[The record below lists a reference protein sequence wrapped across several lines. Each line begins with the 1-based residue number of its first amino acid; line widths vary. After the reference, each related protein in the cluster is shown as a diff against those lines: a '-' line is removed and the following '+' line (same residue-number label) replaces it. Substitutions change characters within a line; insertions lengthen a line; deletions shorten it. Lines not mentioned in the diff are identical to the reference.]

1 MNLFSTRNKT
11 VLASLVGVSVV
22 LMWLMARL
30 SGGHSQFQ
38 ISNIIVES
46 KTCRTDSTTNND
58 VFIAFVTE
66 QNVANLLLKMLCDN
80 SVINRQFGKV
90 EIRWSHREQDIIQH
104 VGKGIAN
111 LALVKENLMNA
122 FATER
127 THGYEVVAYYQD
139 YSAFLI
145 SLTEKPLINKQYM
158 WGKKLGLLD
167 YPSSRSGHIIPKRML
182 KDLGLSD
189 HNLQIIYA
197 NSHNGLR
204 ELLSSGQVDVIS
216 SYWQEEDKL
225 NFSENYITPIQNNV
239 SGTKWYLKMDTQ
251 NTDLAC
257 GIQSTLLSL
266 STKTESDYYSRLIIS
281 DRCNPNT
288 KYIESDE

>member
-1 MNLFSTRNKT
+1 
-11 VLASLVGVSVV
+11 
-22 LMWLMARL
+22 MWIIGRQV
-30 SGGHSQFQ
+30 GGHSQFQ
-38 ISNIIVES
+38 ISNVIVES
-46 KTCRTDSTTNND
+46 GTCSTDSTSNSD
-58 VFIAFVTE
+58 IFIVFVTE
-66 QNVANLLLKMLCDN
+66 QNMAKLLLEMLCDN
-80 SVINRQFGKV
+80 KVINRQFGKV

-111 LALVKENLMNA
+111 LALVKENLMTA

-127 THGYEVVAYYQD
+127 THGYEVVGYYQD

-145 SLTEKPLINKQYM
+145 SLSEKPKVDKQYM

-167 YPSSRSGHIIPKRML
+167 YPSSRSGHIIPKRIL

-189 HNLQIIYA
+189 QNLQIIYA
-197 NSHNGLR
+197 NSHDELR
-204 ELLSSGQVDVIS
+204 KLLSSGQVDVIS

-225 NFSENYITPIQNNV
+225 NFSENYITPIQDHV
-239 SGTKWYLKMDTQ
+239 SGSKWYLKMATQ

-266 STKTESDYYSRLIIS
+266 SLKRESDYYRRLIIS
-281 DRCNPNT
+281 DQCNPNT
-288 KYIESDE
+288 QEFENDEQ

>member
-1 MNLFSTRNKT
+1 MALAILF
-11 VLASLVGVSVV
+11 
-22 LMWLMARL
+22 MWLMGRQT
-30 SGGHSQFQ
+30 GGHSQFQ

-46 KTCRTDSTTNND
+46 NTCSTESTSNSD
-58 VFIAFVTE
+58 IFIVFVTE
-66 QNVANLLLKMLCDN
+66 QNLANLLLEMLCDN
-80 SVINRQFGKV
+80 KVINRQFGKV

-111 LALVKENLMNA
+111 LALVKENLMTA
-122 FATER
+122 FSTER
-127 THGYEVVAYYQD
+127 THGYEVVGYYQD

-145 SLTEKPLINKQYM
+145 SLSEKPKIDKQYM

-189 HNLQIIYA
+189 QNLQIIYA
-197 NSHNGLR
+197 NSHNELR
-204 ELLSSGQVDVIS
+204 KLLSSGQVDVIS
-216 SYWQEEDKL
+216 SYWEEEDKL
-225 NFSENYITPIQNNV
+225 NFSKNYITPIQDHV
-239 SGTKWYLKMDTQ
+239 SGSKWYLKMATQ

-266 STKTESDYYSRLIIS
+266 SLKRESDYYRRLIIS
-281 DRCNPNT
+281 DQCNPNT
-288 KYIESDE
+288 QEFENDEQ